1 MRPVGS
7 STRSTGR
14 ARIADTRKTLP
25 GLRALE
31 KAAVRAG
38 GGVNHR
44 GSLSDMVLIKDNHL
58 GALGISAAVRRARAL
73 WPGRGIEVE
82 CERMEQVVEAVEA
95 GADVVMLDNMTADEA
110 SRCVKVVRDGT
121 RDVLV
126 ELSGGVTLENVRAY
140 ADAGVDIISTSAI
153 TQSAPALDIA
163 LEVRLP

>member
-1 MRPVGS
+1 
-7 STRSTGR
+7 
-14 ARIADTRKTLP
+14 
-25 GLRALE
+25 
-31 KAAVRAG
+31 
-38 GGVNHR
+38 
-44 GSLSDMVLIKDNHL
+44 
-58 GALGISAAVRRARAL
+58 VRRARNL

-95 GADVVMLDNMTADEA
+95 GADLVMLDNMTADDA
-110 SRCVKVVRDGT
+110 SRCVKVVRDST

-126 ELSGGVTLENVRAY
+126 ELSGGVTLENARAY